1 MQFQIYYKNFYI
13 EETLQN
19 PCARILA
26 ELLQCLRYQPEGLF
40 TMMSDPD
47 QELYALSV
55 IYIRNLA
62 NATYRKD
69 SLIKT
74 IIQPDLAEEV
84 LTWECQCNNTE
95 MLHSSLAK
103 YLDMYFLLFIV
114 VKLTYIMQIRRKE
127 R

>member
-1 MQFQIYYKNFYI
+1 M
-13 EETLQN
+13 
-19 PCARILA
+19 
-26 ELLQCLRYQPEGLF
+26 
-40 TMMSDPD
+40 
-47 QELYALSV
+47 YALSV

-74 IIQPDLAEEV
+74 IIQPDLADEV

-103 YLDMYFLLFIV
+103 FLDMYVYYLL
-114 VKLTYIMQIRRKE
+114 
-127 R
+127 